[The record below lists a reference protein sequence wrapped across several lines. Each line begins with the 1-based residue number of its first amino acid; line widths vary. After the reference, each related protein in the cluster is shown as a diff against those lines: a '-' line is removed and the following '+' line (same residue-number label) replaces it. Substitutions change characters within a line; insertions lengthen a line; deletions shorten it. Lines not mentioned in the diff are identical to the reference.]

1 MKLKRKGERDGNYKE
16 RREEEGRKEDGGR
29 ERGKERR

>member
-1 MKLKRKGERDGNYKE
+1 MKLKRKGERDENYKE
-16 RREEEGRKEDGGR
+16 RREEEGRKIDGR